1 MEQPFPKYALF
12 NGKLYAFVKQI
23 EPIPGAKRQAIV
35 ICSCAAN
42 SDEASDERYVKESAW
57 LEAACE
63 FKQTAQKAGLVTSQ
77 SSAQEKITLFRSLF
91 RGRPDVHA
99 HGFRRKDGGIG
110 YVPACANEWKRGTC
124 PRAESPKAKCS
135 LCSKQAFLPLTDSAI
150 VRHFKGTD
158 DRLRDV
164 IGLYVLR
171 DDSTTSVLVMDFDK
185 NGWQDAV
192 SAIRTVAKSRGLQAS
207 VERSRSGNG
216 GHIWFFFERP
226 ISAKLARDF
235 GSALITEAMRRT
247 KTVKFDAYDRMF
259 PAQTTIPEGGFGN
272 LISLPFQ
279 GKAQREGNGVFVDEQ
294 FRPYSDQWLFLSRVE
309 KIDEQAAQEAIDTLA
324 AKPLGN
330 LAKPYPAPWRHQ
342 PREPISQ
349 DSFSEPVDIVESD
362 MIYVPE
368 SALNAKAADAV
379 KRLAAFA
386 NPEFYRAQAMHQ
398 SVYGKLSRRGLRL
411 LQIRRAIPG
420 NANLLGWQRRTAS
433 GSPSSNARRKNS
445 GNDLGLCRH
454 GHPNARAHVQEA
466 TEDVR
471 KARVRSRGGRSKRRR
486 TRKVRRRQRNHKDT
500 CRRHQKRFIVD

>member
-12 NGKLYAFVKQI
+12 NGKLHTFVKRV

-42 SDEASDERYVKESAW
+42 SDEASDERYVEESAW

-150 VRHFKGTD
+150 VRHFKGAD

-216 GHIWFFFERP
+216 GHIWFFFDRP

-235 GSALITEAMRRT
+235 GSALVTEAMRRT

-259 PAQTTIPEGGFGN
+259 PAQTTIPEG
-272 LISLPFQ
+272 
-279 GKAQREGNGVFVDEQ
+279 
-294 FRPYSDQWLFLSRVE
+294 
-309 KIDEQAAQEAIDTLA
+309 
-324 AKPLGN
+324 
-330 LAKPYPAPWRHQ
+330 
-342 PREPISQ
+342 
-349 DSFSEPVDIVESD
+349 
-362 MIYVPE
+362 
-368 SALNAKAADAV
+368 
-379 KRLAAFA
+379 
-386 NPEFYRAQAMHQ
+386 
-398 SVYGKLSRRGLRL
+398 
-411 LQIRRAIPG
+411 
-420 NANLLGWQRRTAS
+420 
-433 GSPSSNARRKNS
+433 
-445 GNDLGLCRH
+445 
-454 GHPNARAHVQEA
+454 
-466 TEDVR
+466 
-471 KARVRSRGGRSKRRR
+471 
-486 TRKVRRRQRNHKDT
+486 
-500 CRRHQKRFIVD
+500 

>member
-12 NGKLYAFVKQI
+12 NGKLHTFVKRV

-42 SDEASDERYVKESAW
+42 SDEASDERYVEELAW
-57 LEAACE
+57 LEAARE

-185 NGWQDAV
+185 DGWQDAV

-247 KTVKFDAYDRMF
+247 KTVKTVKFDAYDRMF
-259 PAQTTIPEGGFGN
+259 PAQTTTPEGGFGN

-279 GKAQREGNGVFVDEQ
+279 GKAQREGNSVFVDEQ
-294 FRPYSDQWLFLSRVE
+294 FHPYPDQWLFLSHVE
-309 KIDEQAAQEAIDTLA
+309 KIDEQAAQNAIDSLA
-324 AKPLGN
+324 ANALGD
-330 LAKPYPAPWRHQ
+330 LAEQHPVPWRHQ
-342 PREPISQ
+342 LREPISQ

-379 KRLAAFA
+379 IVIVKPPAPLLHA
-386 NPEFYRAQAMHQ
+386 
-398 SVYGKLSRRGLRL
+398 KL
-411 LQIRRAIPG
+411 
-420 NANLLGWQRRTAS
+420 
-433 GSPSSNARRKNS
+433 
-445 GNDLGLCRH
+445 
-454 GHPNARAHVQEA
+454 
-466 TEDVR
+466 
-471 KARVRSRGGRSKRRR
+471 GGI
-486 TRKVRRRQRNHKDT
+486 
-500 CRRHQKRFIVD
+500 FLFP